1 MAPLRSRQA
10 RNSPRQPAAKIIG
23 HFPESDEDELAAAF
37 DEEPPSKR
45 IRTSRKSVKRS
56 KWIPGGRGGGGRHI
70 EVGETAVGTD
80 TPRTNEDW
88 AERRPR
94 APRSTM
100 APTRGPRTSTRRTA
114 VGARHR
120 YSTATAAAAAVAH
133 GDGYKPREERAW
145 EEFHPDLE
153 LESPFAVLES
163 EEVDG
168 VVKIPPLQNGLK
180 IGHGSDWDENDQAA
194 SNTSTP
200 ARRRPGRP
208 FSRVDSMLNSILT
221 PEAPKVVPLPG
232 PNPRERLT
240 LPRPSFRVQDPFLT
254 YEQKDIAQINF
265 VDRTMA
271 SVGYQESEVFL
282 RPERTLIRL
291 SEGSAEE
298 DLDLS
303 PALNTEGENSAI
315 GSTGV
320 GKVEYDMDEQDV
332 KWLEALNKIR
342 STQDVEA
349 IKPAVFEITMTKI
362 EKEWH
367 ALEKRIPKPN
377 PKPPQTHRPRSSSA
391 AAVNGEPGPGEEQD
405 SKCAICDDGDCE
417 NANAIVFCDGCDMAV
432 HQECYGVPYIP
443 EGQWLCRKCQLLGK
457 HRPTCIFCPNMEG
470 AFKQANNTKWA
481 HLLCA
486 TWIPEVN
493 IGNTSLMEPIVD
505 VEKVPHNRWGLLCYI
520 CNQRMGACIQCSDK
534 RCYQAFHPT
543 CARRA
548 GLQLKMKSGQGAN
561 SLLDKSQLR
570 PLCDKHV
577 PLDWRLEHDTDRAI
591 ADAISYYEKTL
602 KGKKWAD
609 PRTSAL
615 ATESSE
621 TAHDA
626 ETGLQRLI
634 ITNKKGQKQKT
645 IWRLPSGAPVIPEVI
660 LKSIEGS
667 LSRFTVRKK
676 KEYVAEV
683 CKYWTLK
690 REARRGAALLKRLQL
705 QMDTFS
711 SFEVTRRNYQAQGA
725 AGRARLDRRIE
736 FAEYLSKDLKRIRE
750 ICDLVKQRELK
761 KLEDATILK
770 EIVDI
775 VYFPIPPLLRPI
787 LDKAFQYVHF
797 ASHIVLPC

>member
-1 MAPLRSRQA
+1 MAPLRSGQA
-10 RNSPRQPAAKIIG
+10 RVRLRQPPPKSVDL
-23 HFPESDEDELAAAF
+23 FPDSDDDELAAAF
-37 DEEPPSKR
+37 DEEPPTKR
-45 IRTSRKSVKRS
+45 LRTSRKSVNRPR
-56 KWIPGGRGGGGRHI
+56 WIPGGRGGGGRH
-70 EVGETAVGTD
+70 VDLGETEAGAETPHSKDDWVG
-80 TPRTNEDW
+80 
-88 AERRPR
+88 RRPR
-94 APRSTM
+94 AARNTMGYTPRPRST
-100 APTRGPRTSTRRTA
+100 RRSA

-133 GDGYKPREERAW
+133 GDGYKPREERGW
-145 EEFHPDLE
+145 EEFHPDLD
-153 LESPFAVLES
+153 LESAFAVLES

-168 VVKIPPLQNGLK
+168 IKKPNGSENENISEL
-180 IGHGSDWDENDQAA
+180 DENNDSAMG
-194 SNTSTP
+194 TP
-200 ARRRPGRP
+200 RTPVKKKLGRP
-208 FSRVDSMLNSILT
+208 VGRRADSMLNSILT
-221 PEAPKVVPLPG
+221 PEVPKVVPVPG

-240 LPRPSFRVQDPFLT
+240 LPRPSFREQDPFLS
-254 YEQKDIAQINF
+254 YEQKDIAQVNF

-271 SVGYQESEVFL
+271 SVGYQESEVYI
-282 RPERTLIRL
+282 RPDRRLIRL
-291 SEGSAEE
+291 LEGSAEE

-303 PALNTEGENSAI
+303 PALNTDGENSAI

-342 STQDVEA
+342 NTQDVEA

-457 HRPTCIFCPNMEG
+457 HRPTCIFCPNLEG

-493 IGNTSLMEPIVD
+493 IGNMSVMEPIVD
-505 VEKVPHNRWGLLCYI
+505 VEKVPANRWTLLCYI

-548 GLQLKMKSGQGAN
+548 GLQLKMKSGHGVN

-577 PLDWRLEHDTDRAI
+577 PADWRLEHDTDKAI
-591 ADAISYYEKTL
+591 VDAISYYDKTMR
-602 KGKKWAD
+602 GKKWAD
-609 PRTSAL
+609 PRTSAMAL
-615 ATESSE
+615 EPSE
-621 TAHDA
+621 TANEA

-634 ITNKKGQKQKT
+634 LTNKRGQKQKT

-667 LSRFTVRKK
+667 LQRFTVRRK

-725 AGRARLDRRIE
+725 VGRARLDRRIE
-736 FAEYLSKDLKRIRE
+736 FAEHLFNDLGRIRE
-750 ICDLVKQRELK
+750 ICEMIKQRELE
-761 KLEDATILK
+761 KLQDAAILK
-770 EIVDI
+770 SIIDT
-775 VYFPIPPLLRPI
+775 VYFPAPPLLWPI
-787 LDKAFQYVHF
+787 LDKAFQ
-797 ASHIVLPC
+797 

>member
-1 MAPLRSRQA
+1 MAPLRSGQA
-10 RNSPRQPAAKIIG
+10 RVRPRQPPKKIVSV
-23 HFPESDEDELAAAF
+23 FPDSEDDEPTAVF
-37 DEEPPSKR
+37 DEEPPAKR
-45 IRTSRKSVKRS
+45 IRTSRKSVNRAR
-56 KWIPGGRGGGGRHI
+56 WIPGGRGGGGRHADHLLAEI
-70 EVGETAVGTD
+70 GAE
-80 TPRTNEDW
+80 TPRSSDDW
-88 AERRPR
+88 VGRRPR
-94 APRSTM
+94 AARSTM
-100 APTRGPRTSTRRTA
+100 GPTPRPRSTRRTA

-133 GDGYKPREERAW
+133 GDGYKPREERGW

-153 LESPFAVLES
+153 LESAFAVIES
-163 EEVDG
+163 EDVDG
-168 VVKIPPLQNGLK
+168 IVRKPAFASGSENGHISEMDEHDESALTIPR
-180 IGHGSDWDENDQAA
+180 
-194 SNTSTP
+194 TP
-200 ARRRPGRP
+200 RKKKLGRP
-208 FSRVDSMLNSILT
+208 TGRRADSMLNSLLT
-221 PEAPKVVPLPG
+221 PEAPKVVPVPG

-240 LPRPSFRVQDPFLT
+240 LPRPSFREQDPFLT
-254 YEQKDIAQINF
+254 YEQKDIAQVNF

-271 SVGYQESEVFL
+271 SVGYQESEIYL
-282 RPERTLIRL
+282 RPDRTLIRL
-291 SEGSAEE
+291 LEGSAEE

-303 PALNTEGENSAI
+303 PALNTDGENSAI

-342 STQDVEA
+342 NTQDVEA

-367 ALEKRIPKPN
+367 ALEKRIPKQT

-493 IGNTSLMEPIVD
+493 IGNTSVMEPIVD
-505 VEKVPHNRWGLLCYI
+505 VEKVPSNRWTLLCYI

-577 PLDWRLEHDTDRAI
+577 PAEWRLEHDTDTAI
-591 ADAISYYEKTL
+591 TEAISYYDKTL

-615 ATESSE
+615 ALEPSDSVN
-621 TAHDA
+621 DA
-626 ETGLQRLI
+626 DSGLQRLVL
-634 ITNKKGQKQKT
+634 TNKRGQKQKT

-660 LKSIEGS
+660 LRSIEGS
-667 LSRFTVRKK
+667 LQRFTVRRK

-705 QMDTFS
+705 QMDSFS

-736 FAEYLSKDLKRIRE
+736 FAEHLSKDLDRIRA
-750 ICDLVKQRELK
+750 ICDLVKQRELE
-761 KLEDATILK
+761 KLQDAAILK
-770 EIVDI
+770 DIVDT
-775 VYFPIPPLLRPI
+775 VYFPIPPLLWPI
-787 LDKAFQYVHF
+787 LEKALQ
-797 ASHIVLPC
+797 